1 VRPGNMDNGRQIG
14 FGAGALEAKAEA
26 RLAALTMLAGAVGTQ
41 SEFLRTAL
49 RALSIGMDCAFGAVG
64 ELSEDGEK
72 VDMVCVI
79 KDGEFAEPYGC
90 DLAGTPC
97 AEVYSPECVDA
108 HVFCA
113 TGLADSFPA
122 DNRLRKM
129 GMQSYRAEA
138 FQDADG
144 RRIGHVLVADTK
156 PMRDDDADT
165 AFFRLVSQRIG
176 AEVNRGHADRAQK
189 EQRFLLQTILDNLP
203 IPITL
208 SDKDGRYILGNLK
221 FEQWYGTPIDHVIG
235 KTARE
240 ALPIDEAQ
248 LQLREEMEHDV
259 LKTGEVRRREETK
272 RLVDGQDHYVIVT
285 KFPVRDSEGNV
296 IGFGSTTTDIT
307 DRRENET
314 ELQNAKERAETA
326 SRAKSEFLAN
336 MSHELRTPLNSIIG
350 LSEVMIEGI
359 FGPLNAKY
367 TEYVNDI
374 NASGEH
380 LLDVIADILDISKIE
395 AGETELE
402 EAPLSIPDT
411 VQAALRLAYT
421 RTKDKRDWTSVDIPD
436 DFPMIMADKRLV
448 TQILVNLLTNA
459 IKFTP
464 DSGDVGV
471 SAALDANGGVVLRV
485 VDSGIGIAEDDIPR
499 ALEPFGQVRNRPELT
514 HSGTGLGLPLSKK
527 FVELHAG
534 VLCISSVPG
543 QGTTVTVSF
552 PPERTLR

>member
-1 VRPGNMDNGRQIG
+1 MDNGQQIG
-14 FGAGALEAKAEA
+14 LGAVGLDAKAEA

-41 SEFLRTAL
+41 TEFLRTAL

-64 ELSEDGEK
+64 EISEDAAR
-72 VDMVCVI
+72 VHMICVI
-79 KDGEFAEPYGC
+79 KNGVFIDPYVC

-97 AEVYSPECVDA
+97 AEVYRPESDDA
-108 HVFCA
+108 HVFCGSNLSDA
-113 TGLADSFPA
+113 FSADT
-122 DNRLRKM
+122 NLRAM

-144 RRIGHVLVADTK
+144 KRIGHVLVADTN
-156 PMRDDDADT
+156 PMREDNADT

-176 AEVNRGHADRAQK
+176 AEINRGHADRAQK

-221 FEQWYGTPIDHVIG
+221 FEEWYGIPIDRVIG
-235 KTARE
+235 KTARQ

-248 LQLREEMEHDV
+248 LQLREEMERMV
-259 LKTGEVRRREETK
+259 FETGEVRRREETK
-272 RLVDGQDHYVIVT
+272 RLADGQDHYVIVT
-285 KFPVRDSEGNV
+285 KFPVRDSVGDV

-314 ELQNAKERAETA
+314 ELQNAKERAEMA

-359 FGPLNAKY
+359 FGALNAKY
-367 TEYVNDI
+367 TEYAHDI
-374 NASGEH
+374 NTSGEH
-380 LLDVIADILDISKIE
+380 LLDVISDILDISKIE

-402 EAPLSIPDT
+402 ETALSIPDI
-411 VQAALRLAYT
+411 VQTALRLAYT
-421 RTKDKRDWTSVDIPD
+421 RTKDKRDRTSVEIPD
-436 DFPMIMADKRLV
+436 AFPALMADQRLV

-464 DSGDVGV
+464 DDGDVGV
-471 SAALDANGGVVLRV
+471 SAALNADGGVVLSV
-485 VDSGIGIAEDDIPR
+485 VDSGIGISEDDIPR

-534 VLCISSVPG
+534 ALRISSVPG